1 MEAGDSCS
9 VSLRVLSGA
18 PPPVWRA
25 PHAVASAALAPA
37 DDSAT
42 QPQESAAVGY
52 AGFDVTCGTQRT
64 RVFGARAVEEVLL
77 ASAPAG
83 LLAPQVERHVAARIA
98 AGPGPALAPSQQ
110 ALLPSPASPNCTVP
124 IRGPA
129 DWEAVKY
136 APQTDDCGCFSGDNT
151 PANNCYAYGTDVC
164 TNTFPQP
171 GRGSGQKWSED
182 TCDDIRA
189 SSERDGLVWAGT
201 DLPKTGPEDGE
212 SHYVSL
218 HIWDKTNFHW
228 LRMVRVYRRRACR
241 ARVCSAKLLASLTRE
256 TAHARKPRMCVPPSS
271 LCSFAH
277 RSACLLCGV
286 GVLSRAS
293 CLSRCLSA

>member
-1 MEAGDSCS
+1 MRGGVGAAGGEARGCAH
-9 VSLRVLSGA
+9 R
-18 PPPVWRA
+18 R
-25 PHAVASAALAPA
+25 
-37 DDSAT
+37 
-42 QPQESAAVGY
+42 
-52 AGFDVTCGTQRT
+52 
-64 RVFGARAVEEVLL
+64 GARASAGAL
-77 ASAPAG
+77 AAGAPAVACVAQLYGAHSRARG
-83 LLAPQVERHVAARIA
+83 LGSGEVRAADGRLRLLFRRQHAREQLLCVRHGRLHQHV
-98 AGPGPALAPSQQ
+98 
-110 ALLPSPASPNCTVP
+110 
-124 IRGPA
+124 
-129 DWEAVKY
+129 
-136 APQTDDCGCFSGDNT
+136 
-151 PANNCYAYGTDVC
+151 
-164 TNTFPQP
+164 PQP

-189 SSERDGLVWAGT
+189 SSERNGLVWAGT

-286 GVLSRAS
+286 GFLSRAS